1 MFSSRYFLPA
11 LLAVCLGFAGCA
23 TTGTQT
29 YNVPG
34 KRPTNP
40 QDVEVKVSLANQ
52 AIYVMEGDQPL
63 LVTATNSGRPG
74 KETPTGHFRVYNKK
88 IDKRSGTYGFW
99 KRGDHIQ
106 PGTRPNP
113 PPGSGWTYIG
123 YPLTW
128 WVEYAPAYGFHE
140 GSIWPQPRTAGCLRI
155 HRNVAPT
162 FYEIVPIGARVHVAH
177 SQPELDSTLGKNIP
191 RPTDYDKPDPP
202 MAFLISPEY
211 FRDLPGPTI
220 VN

>member
-1 MFSSRYFLPA
+1 MSFPIRFLVLC
-11 LLAVCLGFAGCA
+11 LLGSAFVGCA
-23 TTGTQT
+23 TTGSHT

-52 AIYVMEGDQPL
+52 AVYVMERDKPL
-63 LVTATNSGRPG
+63 LVTATCSGRPG
-74 KETPTGHFRVYNKK
+74 KETPTGHFRVYLKK

-106 PGTRPNP
+106 PGTRPKP
-113 PPGSGWTYIG
+113 PPGDGWTYIG

-140 GSIWPQPRTAGCLRI
+140 GSIWPEPRTAGCLRI

-162 FYEIVPIGARVHVAH
+162 FFEIVPIGARVHVAQ
-177 SQPELDSTLGKNIP
+177 SQPLDATLGKKIP
-191 RPTDYDKPDPP
+191 RPTDYAEPDPP
-202 MAFLISPEY
+202 LSLLVSPEY
-211 FRDLPGPTI
+211 FRNLPGPTI
-220 VN
+220 ID